1 MVTRFAGNRIEDFM
15 SPGVRFDDMGADAVG
30 AAAYDFGEAIIGNA
44 KIRNAEIRAAAREEA
59 AEANV
64 DASEAISSYYED
76 ANNIGIIAGAA
87 EGIGSAAIKKAAI
100 KKFGSGDPGGYPG
113 SVNSPGFGMDQS
125 KQVKFGSYGGSVG
138 GYGTYGPN
146 WGFPS

>member
-30 AAAYDFGEAIIGNA
+30 SAAADFGEAIIGNA
-44 KIRNAEIRAAAREEA
+44 RVRNAELLAKAEEEA
-59 AEANV
+59 AKANA
-64 DASEAISSYYED
+64 DASRAASNAAQG
-76 ANNIGIIAGAA
+76 ANTIGTIAGAVG
-87 EGIGSAAIKKAAI
+87 GIGSAAIM
-100 KKFGSGDPGGYPG
+100 GGGGDPGGYPG

-125 KQVKFGSYGGSVG
+125 KQIKFGDYGGSVG

-146 WGFPS
+146 WGFPSA

>member
-1 MVTRFAGNRIEDFM
+1 MVTRFAGNRMEDFM

-30 AAAYDFGEAIIGNA
+30 AAASDFGEAIIGNA
-44 KIRNAEIRAAAREEA
+44 RVRNAELLANAEEEA
-59 AEANV
+59 AKANA
-64 DASEAISSYYED
+64 DASRSISSSYEN
-76 ANNIGIIAGAA
+76 ANNIGTIAGAVG
-87 EGIGSAAIKKAAI
+87 GIGSAAIMR
-100 KKFGSGDPGGYPG
+100 FGGGGPGGYPG

-125 KQVKFGSYGGSVG
+125 KQVKFGSFGGSVG

>member
-30 AAAYDFGEAIIGNA
+30 SAAADFGEAIIGNA
-44 KIRNAEIRAAAREEA
+44 RVRNAELLAKAEEEAAKANADASRSISNTATNANAVGIGLAAAR
-59 AEANV
+59 
-64 DASEAISSYYED
+64 
-76 ANNIGIIAGAA
+76 GF
-87 EGIGSAAIKKAAI
+87 GSAAIM
-100 KKFGSGDPGGYPG
+100 KFGGGGDPGGYPG

-125 KQVKFGSYGGSVG
+125 NQVNFGSYGGSVG

-146 WGFPS
+146 WGFPSA